1 MPTPSTTSR
10 AKRAGAL
17 ATLVI
22 SVLAVGAGLLAPPAG
37 AQDSG
42 ETQGRH
48 PRITDEQRQCMA
60 DAGFERPLA
69 GQLRTREQRQAFR
82 DAAEGCGIDL
92 PPGFFRHAARR
103 GARHWYRNLTDE
115 QRQCL
120 TDHGVERPARGE
132 RPTPDQIQAF
142 RDAAAACGI
151 ELPAPADS

>member
-10 AKRAGAL
+10 ARRAGAL
-17 ATLVI
+17 AALVI
-22 SVLAVGAGLLAPPAG
+22 SVLAVGAGLLAAPAG
-37 AQDSG
+37 AQESG
-42 ETQGRH
+42 QTQARH

-92 PPGFFRHAARR
+92 PPGFFRNAARHR
-103 GARHWYRNLTDE
+103 ARHWYRNLTDE

-120 TDHGVERPARGE
+120 ADQGVERPARGE

-151 ELPAPADS
+151 DLPAPADG